1 MADLAIDLR
10 TLRRLTTFSA
20 KLQLSIVDTVGGGKD
35 GSVFKTSR
43 HTALKLFDNDTIYR
57 KELAA
62 YRVLREKRVQLVN
75 QFKIPWLMSWHNGIR
90 AIEMTLVRP
99 PFIVDFASAI
109 LDEDW
114 RDDDQ
119 LEQQLRERV
128 EELFDE
134 RALDVFSAL
143 ERLATLHGVH
153 LLDAHPANIK
163 FE

>member
-1 MADLAIDLR
+1 MADLIVDLK
-10 TLRRLTTFSA
+10 TLRRLTTFSG
-20 KLQLSIVDTVGGGKD
+20 KLQLSVVDTVGGGKD
-35 GSVFKTSR
+35 GSVYKTSR
-43 HTALKLFDNDTIYR
+43 QSALKLFDNRAIYR

-62 YRVLREKRVQLVN
+62 YKVLRERRVKFVN
-75 QFKIPWLMSWHNGIR
+75 QFRIPRLMSWHHDLL

-114 RDDDQ
+114 RDDAQ
-119 LEQQLRERV
+119 LQEQLHERV
-128 EELFDE
+128 SELFDD
-134 RALDVFSAL
+134 RAADVFFAL
-143 ERLATLHGVH
+143 ERLVTLHGIH